1 MIRYLADTNVLLRG
15 AVATSSRNPAA
26 AGAIAVL
33 LGRGDELLLAPQVLI
48 EFWSVATRPAEVNG
62 LGWPVDVVRNEV
74 DRLLEQFPLL
84 PESPTVFGEWLR
96 LVTQHGVVG
105 KRVHDTRLV
114 AFFNIHRVDRML
126 TFNTNDF
133 RAYGIAVVSPDE
145 VMAEA

>member
-1 MIRYLADTNVLLRG
+1 MTRYLVDTNVLLRG
-15 AVATSSRNPAA
+15 AVTTSIRNPTA
-26 AGAIAVL
+26 AGAIAAL
-33 LGRGDELLLAPQVLI
+33 LERGDEVLLAPQVLI

-62 LGWPVDVVRNEV
+62 FGWPVEAVRLEI

-105 KRVHDTRLV
+105 KRVHDTWLV
-114 AFFNIHRVDRML
+114 AFFNIHQVGRLL

-133 RAYGIAVVSPDE
+133 RGYGIAVVSPE
-145 VMAEA
+145 EIMAET